1 MNIGIQENH
10 RGTIMSETKKILL
23 TGGSGYIGSSFIN
36 LFSDEFSIL
45 SIDTNYYSTP
55 EIVVNS
61 SVINV
66 NKDIR
71 DISEKDLEGIDYI
84 VHMAELSNDPLGE
97 YNPNLTKSI
106 NIDATKDIINLAKN
120 SNIKKFIY
128 MSSCSVYGFTDDLI
142 LNEDSD
148 TNPLTEYAKAKV
160 ANERYLLENDYDF
173 EIKILR
179 NATAFGFS
187 PNTRLDLVVNDLSFS
202 AINTS
207 KIEVHSDGTPKR
219 PLVHVEDIC
228 RVIYELIVSDESHV
242 LLVNVGSDHM
252 NYSVKEIAQ
261 KISEITDVKNL
272 SFGEKDNDQR
282 SYMVDFSKLKK
293 VLPSFEFK
301 HDLES
306 GAIDLIENI
315 QQIKSEINARRIR
328 KIKNLIE
335 EDKLDLNLYW
345 K

>member
-160 ANERYLLENDYDF
+160 TNERYLLENDYDF

-261 KISEITDVKNL
+261 KISEITGVKNL

-282 SYMVDFSKLKK
+282 SYMVDFSKLKE

-335 EDKLDLNLYW
+335 EDKLDTHLYW